1 MKARYKYRFYPT
13 NQQKKSLAQLFGCVR
28 VVFNDALALCKKSQK
43 LPKTS
48 KLSNKVIT
56 QAKKTKDRAWLSQVS
71 SVALQQ
77 SVRDLGI
84 AYKNFFDSLKGK
96 RKGIK
101 IRSPKFKKRR
111 NQQTARL
118 TRNAFS
124 INNES
129 VYLAKIGIVKP
140 VWSREIPS
148 VPSSVTI
155 IKDSANRYFLSF
167 VVEIEKQPA
176 KPTNKTIGID
186 LGIKTFATF
195 DTGEKI
201 DAPKP
206 LKKNLKRLR
215 KLQRHLSRK
224 RKGSKR
230 YEQSRLKVAKL
241 HAKIKDLRSDF
252 LHKLSTEIIRENQTI
267 VLEDL
272 NVSGMIK
279 KRCDPAPPKGARER
293 APRDRKLSRAISDL
307 GWREFRTFLEA
318 KAEKYERD
326 FRVIDRWEPTSQTC
340 SSCGFRGGKLDLS
353 IREWQCLNC
362 ETTHDRDVNAAIN
375 IKVAGGLRETL
386 NGRGERRKTS
396 VEAAFDET
404 STHQEFTQLSLF
416 G

>member
-1 MKARYKYRFYPT
+1 MKARYRYRFYPT
-13 NQQKKSLAQLFGCVR
+13 NQQKESLAQLFGCVR
-28 VVFNDALALCKKSQK
+28 VVFNDALALCKKSDK
-43 LPKTS
+43 LPKTTE
-48 KLSNKVIT
+48 LSLQVIT
-56 QAKKTKDRAWLSQVS
+56 QAKKTEQRAWLSQVS

-77 SVRDLGI
+77 SVRDLGV
-84 AYKNFFDSLKGK
+84 AYKNFFDSVQGRRKGK
-96 RKGIK
+96 NVK
-101 IRSPKFKKRR
+101 SPKFKKRR
-111 NQQTARL
+111 NQQSARL

-124 INNES
+124 INNRG

-140 VWSREIPS
+140 VWSRELPS

-155 IKDSANRYFLSF
+155 IKDCTNRYFLSF

-176 KPTNKTIGID
+176 KATNKTIGID
-186 LGIKTFATF
+186 LGIKIFATF

-206 LKKNLKRLR
+206 LKKKLKRLR
-215 KLQRHLSRK
+215 KLQRNLSRK
-224 RKGSKR
+224 QKGSNR
-230 YEQSRLKVAKL
+230 RESARIRVAKL
-241 HAKIKDLRSDF
+241 HSKIRDLRTDF
-252 LHKLSTEIIRENQTI
+252 LHKLSTQIIRDNQTI

-272 NVSGMIK
+272 NVSGMLK
-279 KRCDPAPPKGARER
+279 N
-293 APRDRKLSRAISDL
+293 RKLSRAISDL
-307 GWREFRTFLEA
+307 GWREFRTFLKA